1 MTPPPAKSADH
12 SLEAEPVALPV
23 PRATGLSAR
32 VRLLRALALL
42 PALAFLIIVLAPPM
56 NHDVAAVLNFAERW
70 LSGERLYRDLID
82 VNPPLVFI
90 ITLIPAALGAWT
102 PLDGTEALLVCMLAL
117 CAGIWRMTVSLRRGR
132 AEGPIEAATL
142 SAVIPLTLVMAGYDF
157 GQREHLMA
165 ICAIPYAILAARRIE
180 GLYTGRA
187 LAIGVTLLAAIAF
200 ALKPHFLVV
209 PGLIEAFMLL
219 KRGPRR
225 ALADPLPWVMAAVWI
240 VYLASIPLLF
250 PDYFGY
256 VVPLVWQ
263 FYIDLGVFD
272 VWGVLMSPVLGPAV
286 LVLLCASGIA
296 FRPRGANLPNLVLL
310 AAVGAFISAWVQHKG
325 WSYHAIPVI
334 MLSCLAIAAA
344 AGHWL
349 DSVVTPVRQPGAGRA
364 FAVVMAAG
372 IALFAARG
380 ESPWREIWFT
390 QHIASRLTN
399 LLRAEAYGERVLV
412 LSPDLYPVYPALNYA
427 RAQSTLR
434 TMNLWL
440 LQGANRTCPSSGE
453 RYRQTWE
460 MSRAEFFV
468 YRTVAE
474 DFAAAPPAVVMVAA
488 NPGIPWCGSE
498 FNFIEYFS
506 RHPLFAET
514 WAHYREGGRID
525 NYRLYVREN

>member
-1 MTPPPAKSADH
+1 MTPPPAKAAEP
-12 SLEAEPVALPV
+12 SLEAEPIILPAPRVA
-23 PRATGLSAR
+23 GLSAR
-32 VRLLRALALL
+32 AGLLRVLALL
-42 PALAFLIIVLAPPM
+42 PALAFLAVVLAPPM
-56 NHDVAAVLNFAERW
+56 NHDVSAVLNFAERW
-70 LSGERLYRDLID
+70 LAGERLYRDLID
-82 VNPPLVFI
+82 VNPPLIFI
-90 ITLIPAALGAWT
+90 ITLIPAALADWT
-102 PLDGTEALLVCMLAL
+102 PLDGPQSMLVCMLAL
-117 CAGIWRMTVSLRRGR
+117 CVGLWRMTQALRRGR
-132 AEGPIEAATL
+132 AEDPIEAATL
-142 SAVIPLTLVMAGYDF
+142 SAVIPLLLVMAGYDF

-165 ICAIPYAILAARRIE
+165 ICAIPYALLATRRIE

-200 ALKPHFLVV
+200 ALKPHFLAV
-209 PGLIEAFMLL
+209 PALVEGFILL

-225 ALADPLPWVMAAVWI
+225 ALADPLPWLMALAWML
-240 VYLASIPLLF
+240 YLASIPLLF

-263 FYIDLGVFD
+263 YYTDLSMYGV
-272 VWGVLMSPVLGPAV
+272 WEVLVSPVLGPAT
-286 LVLLCASGIA
+286 LLLLCAIGIA
-296 FRPRGANLPNLVLL
+296 FRPRGANLPTLL
-310 AAVGAFISAWVQHKG
+310 LLTAVGAFLSAWVQHKG

-334 MLSCLAIAAA
+334 MLGCAAIATATA
-344 AGHWL
+344 HWL
-349 DSVVTPVRQPGAGRA
+349 DSVVTPVRRPGAGRA
-364 FAVVMAAG
+364 FAVVMAGA

-380 ESPWREIWFT
+380 EAPWREIWFT

-399 LLRAEAYGERVLV
+399 LLREEAYGERVLV

-427 RAQSTLR
+427 RVQMTLR

-440 LQGANRTCPSSGE
+440 LQGANRTCPASGE

-474 DFAAAPPAVVMVAA
+474 DFAAAPPAAVLIAG
-488 NPGIPWCGSE
+488 NPGIPFCGSE
-498 FNFIEYFS
+498 FDFIEYFS

>member
-1 MTPPPAKSADH
+1 MTPPPAKAAEP
-12 SLEAEPVALPV
+12 SLEAEPIMLPV
-23 PRATGLSAR
+23 PRTAGLSAR
-32 VRLLRALALL
+32 AGLLRVLALL
-42 PALAFLIIVLAPPM
+42 PALAFVAIILAPPM

-70 LSGERLYRDLID
+70 LAGERLYRDLID
-82 VNPPLVFI
+82 VNPPLVFMV
-90 ITLIPAALGAWT
+90 TLIPAALAAWT
-102 PLDGTEALLVCMLAL
+102 PLDGPQSLLVCMLAL
-117 CAGIWRMTVSLRRGR
+117 CAGLWRMTHALRRGR
-132 AEGPIEAATL
+132 AEDPIEAATL
-142 SAVIPLTLVMAGYDF
+142 SAVIPLLLVMAGYDF

-165 ICAIPYAILAARRIE
+165 ICAIPYAILATRRIE
-180 GLYTGRA
+180 GLHTGRA
-187 LAIGVTLLAAIAF
+187 LAIGVTLLAAMAF
-200 ALKPHFLVV
+200 ALKPHFLAV
-209 PGLIEAFMLL
+209 PALVEGFILL

-225 ALADPLPWVMAAVWI
+225 ALADPLPWLMALVWML
-240 VYLASIPLLF
+240 YLASIPLLF

-263 FYIDLGVFD
+263 YYTDLGSFD
-272 VWGVLMSPVLGPAV
+272 AWGVLVSPVLGPAV
-286 LVLLCASGIA
+286 LLLLCAIGIA
-296 FRPRGANLPNLVLL
+296 FRPRGANLPSLLLL
-310 AAVGAFISAWVQHKG
+310 AAVGAFLSAWIQHKG

-334 MLSCLAIAAA
+334 MLSCAAIATATA
-344 AGHWL
+344 QWL
-349 DSVVTPVRQPGAGRA
+349 DSVVTPVRRPGAGPA
-364 FAVVMAAG
+364 FAVVMAAA

-380 ESPWREIWFT
+380 EAPWREIWFT

-427 RAQSTLR
+427 RAQMTLR

-440 LQGANRTCPSSGE
+440 LQGANRTCPASGE

-474 DFAAAPPAVVMVAA
+474 DFAAAPPAAVLVAS

-498 FNFIEYFS
+498 FDFIEYFS

-525 NYRLYVREN
+525 NYRLFVREN